1 MAIGRNSDGDWLD
14 SVATAQRVI
23 TVDASGTPTSGGAPV
38 TRTKVIAR
46 YNNSGVGGAT
56 APGTRTI
63 TTGARSYTVVVLAAS
78 SATSPTFDG
87 VALPAGMTVSYSAD
101 GANTLPA
108 ASLVTAA
115 GDDVVYEEVR

>member
-1 MAIGRNSDGDWLD
+1 MAIERNDELLYVDD
-14 SVATAQRVI
+14 VARAQRI
-23 TVDASGTPTSGGAPV
+23 LAVDSSGNPTSGGAPV
-38 TRTKVIAR
+38 ARTKVIAR

-56 APGTRTI
+56 TPGTRTI

-108 ASLVTAA
+108 ASLVTVV